1 MARLAR
7 VVVAG
12 VAHHVTQRG
21 NRISVIDAGGTTSY
35 TTNALNQYTAVGGVT
50 YVYDDNGNLRRINM
64 RSATQQFAGIAS
76 DPIAQ

>member
-21 NRISVIDAGGTTSY
+21 NRRQETFFQESDYRAYLTLLSEWCGRCGEFPPSVS
-35 TTNALNQYTAVGGVT
+35 VE
-50 YVYDDNGNLRRINM
+50 
-64 RSATQQFAGIAS
+64 
-76 DPIAQ
+76 